1 MFLTKIAPDGLSDS
15 RSRAIHSKRIAR
27 GENVFREGE
36 SGTAWLITQG
46 ATRLDHRAKIG
57 CDGWTSLA
65 VAGDVIGTGVLLSR
79 DYDHTA
85 TALISCVVRPW
96 LPSEL
101 EDGKAALFQ
110 TLVRAEHR
118 VSEAVL
124 LRSGTAQQRV
134 HRFLALLGNIPLELP
149 TLQDTADITGLTKE
163 TVSRTLSAMA
173 QTGLIGLTGKQRA
186 QFVVS
191 IA

>member
-1 MFLTKIAPDGLSDS
+1 MFLTKIAPDGLSNS
-15 RSRAIHSKRIAR
+15 CSQAIYSKRIAR
-27 GENVFREGE
+27 GKNVFREGE
-36 SGTAWLITQG
+36 SGVAWLITQG
-46 ATRLDHRAKIG
+46 AIRLDHRAQKG
-57 CDGWTSLA
+57 CDSWTSLA
-65 VAGDVIGTGVLLSR
+65 VAGDVIGTGVLLSSG
-79 DYDHTA
+79 YDHTA
-85 TALISCVVRPW
+85 TALTSCVVRPW
-96 LPSEL
+96 LPSDVE
-101 EDGKAALFQ
+101 EGKAVLLH

-134 HRFLALLGNIPLELP
+134 LRFLALLGSMPLELP